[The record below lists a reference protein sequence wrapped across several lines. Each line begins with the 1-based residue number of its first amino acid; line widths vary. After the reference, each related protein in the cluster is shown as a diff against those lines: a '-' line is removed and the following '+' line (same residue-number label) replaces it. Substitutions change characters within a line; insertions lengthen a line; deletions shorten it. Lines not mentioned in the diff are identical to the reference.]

1 MIQTQLLRLDPPYQ
15 IISAGGR
22 VGIQI
27 ATLIVANEVDM
38 SHSRFGHIS
47 NYVEY
52 HSFPV
57 VSYGL
62 KQGLEEEMKYN
73 NNPMDYEAD
82 WAIRRRM
89 QPEGAVW
96 SGVEVK
102 DVRVLG
108 IAGAKNDSVAL
119 DYFVYLIPTVY
130 GYDPSL
136 HVWDSISTSRVY
148 ELYKGLGNVGLRTV
162 KLSDLFH
169 LGENTFPVK
178 FELEN
183 NPTSDGNMVRVVLK
197 EKPDE
202 EHGCFQEDSVEF
214 RCPITLNNSESIS
227 ECASTIAEA
236 LCGLSNFLPTQ
247 SLKIWSNLR
256 ENQKTEDNSNL
267 MKQLTLLVQEN
278 YRDLLYPHHD

>member
-27 ATLIVANEVDM
+27 ATLIVANEIDPKNN
-38 SHSRFGHIS
+38 RFGRIS

-73 NNPMDYEAD
+73 NNPMDYDAE

-108 IAGAKNDSVAL
+108 IAGAKNDSVSL
-119 DYFVYLIPTVY
+119 DYFVYLIPTAY

-162 KLSDLFH
+162 KLSNESK
-169 LGENTFPVK
+169 GNTFPVK
-178 FELEN
+178 FELE
-183 NPTSDGNMVRVVLK
+183 TYSATDGYMIRVVLK

-202 EHGCFQEDSVEF
+202 EYGFSQDDSAEF
-214 RCPITLNNSESIS
+214 RCPIILNQSDSIS

-236 LCGLSNFLPTQ
+236 LYGLSYFLPTQ
-247 SLKIWSNLR
+247 NLNIWCYLR
-256 ENQKTEDNSNL
+256 ESQKTEVISDGMNKLIS
-267 MKQLTLLVQEN
+267 LVQNN

>member
-22 VGIQI
+22 IGIQI

-38 SHSRFGHIS
+38 SHNRFGHIS

-73 NNPMDYEAD
+73 NNPMDYEAE

-108 IAGAKNDSVAL
+108 IAGANNDAVEL
-119 DYFVYLIPTVY
+119 EYFVRLIPSVL

-136 HVWDSISTSRVY
+136 HVWDSISASRVY
-148 ELYKGLGNVGLRTV
+148 ELYNELGNVGLRTV
-162 KLSDLFH
+162 KLPNPSYR
-169 LGENTFPVK
+169 GEKDFPVRL
-178 FELEN
+178 ELES
-183 NPTSDGNMVRVVLK
+183 NPVSDGYLVRVVLK
-197 EKPDE
+197 DKPDVE
-202 EHGCFQEDSVEF
+202 IGSIQDYSVEF
-214 RCPITLNNSESIS
+214 RCPISLNKSESIS
-227 ECASTIAEA
+227 ECASTIAEV
-236 LCGLSNFLPTQ
+236 LYGLSFFLPIKTLNIHS
-247 SLKIWSNLR
+247 SLWKIQ
-256 ENQKTEDNSNL
+256 ETEAISDA
-267 MKQLTLLVQEN
+267 MKQLISLVQEK
-278 YRDLLYPHHD
+278 YMDLLFPHHD

>member
-27 ATLIVANEVDM
+27 ATLIVANEIDPNYN
-38 SHSRFGHIS
+38 RLGRIT
-47 NYVEY
+47 NYVQY

-73 NNPMDYEAD
+73 NNPLDDFAS
-82 WAIRRRM
+82 WNIRRRM

-108 IAGAKNDSVAL
+108 IAGANNDPVEMDLFS
-119 DYFVYLIPTVY
+119 YLIPTAD

-136 HVWDSISTSRVY
+136 RVWNKISTSRIY
-148 ELYKGLGNVGLRTV
+148 ELYHGLGNVGLKTHQISESSHYKNGFPIRFI
-162 KLSDLFH
+162 LEPNPASDNYF
-169 LGENTFPVK
+169 
-178 FELEN
+178 
-183 NPTSDGNMVRVVLK
+183 VRVVIK
-197 EKPDE
+197 EKPNE
-202 EHGCFQEDSVEF
+202 EYVSFLDDSVEF
-214 RCPITLNNSESIS
+214 RCPITPSKSESIN
-227 ECASTIAEA
+227 ECAATISEA
-236 LCGLSNFLPTQ
+236 LYGLSSFLPT
-247 SLKIWSNLR
+247 SILSIGYYVLVSEKAKEIS
-256 ENQKTEDNSNL
+256 DA
-267 MKQLTLLVQEN
+267 MKQLKLLVEEN
-278 YRDLLYPHHD
+278 YRNLLNPQHD

>member
-1 MIQTQLLRLDPPYQ
+1 MIQTQLVRLDPPYQ

-38 SHSRFGHIS
+38 SHNRFGHIS

-57 VSYGL
+57 VNYGL

-73 NNPMDYEAD
+73 NNPMDYDAE

-108 IAGAKNDSVAL
+108 IAGARNNFVTL
-119 DYFVYLIPTVY
+119 DYFVCLIPTAY

-136 HVWDSISTSRVY
+136 HVWDSTSTSRVY
-148 ELYKGLGNVGLRTV
+148 ELYKGLGNVGLKTTKV
-162 KLSDLFH
+162 LNVSLKGNAFPIKL
-169 LGENTFPVK
+169 
-178 FELEN
+178 ELEK
-183 NPTSDGNMVRVVLK
+183 NPATDGYFVRVVLK
-197 EKPDE
+197 EKPDDYIVLDD
-202 EHGCFQEDSVEF
+202 DSAEF
-214 RCPITLNNSESIS
+214 RCLIDPSKSDSIS

-236 LCGLSNFLPTQ
+236 LYGLSYFLPTQ
-247 SLKIWSNLR
+247 NLNIWSYLR
-256 ENQKTEDNSNL
+256 ESQKTEEISDAMN
-267 MKQLTLLVQEN
+267 QLASLVQEN